1 MHIFF
6 AFQRIL
12 FKQWHGVTEKLA
24 FSFESYRV
32 RMEHVHSSQPS
43 SSSSNFIF
51 ASLALGVS
59 RSAQMLW
66 WWETKAVKMWTTP
79 QNNLKVFKKKYV
91 RVYLLHY
98 NCNIK
103 YVFFFITEKGTC
115 NEILWLYNLRQH
127 SSLVR
132 VEHQHSHKAGAQG

>member
-32 RMEHVHSSQPS
+32 RMEHVHSAQPS

-59 RSAQMLW
+59 RSAQML
-66 WWETKAVKMWTTP
+66 
-79 QNNLKVFKKKYV
+79 
-91 RVYLLHY
+91 
-98 NCNIK
+98 
-103 YVFFFITEKGTC
+103 
-115 NEILWLYNLRQH
+115 
-127 SSLVR
+127 
-132 VEHQHSHKAGAQG
+132 